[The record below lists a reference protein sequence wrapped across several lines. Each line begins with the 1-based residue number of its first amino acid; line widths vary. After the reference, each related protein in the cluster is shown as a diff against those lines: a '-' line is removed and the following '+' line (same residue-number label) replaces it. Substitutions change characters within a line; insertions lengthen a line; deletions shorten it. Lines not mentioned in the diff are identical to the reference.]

1 LQLNC
6 HYFFYSWISTAPLMT
21 ETLTVTLL
29 LALFILLL
37 FVAYRI
43 VHDAPLKPELERLRG
58 VEEEARTL
66 LVRFESKS
74 SELENLKIRFARL
87 ESDLD
92 NERRSAAEKTA
103 LMQESE
109 ARLKSEFE
117 NLSNRIFEERG
128 RALGQENR
136 ERLEVLLQPLCHQ
149 LDAFRKRVDEVHF
162 SDTELSGR
170 LIEQVRQLQELSGRV
185 SNEANMLA
193 KAIKGDSKTQGDW
206 GELIIE
212 RIFETS
218 GLVKGREYLA
228 QESFREADGVLKR
241 PDFLVMLP
249 GNKAVIVDSKIS
261 LTAYERSC
269 FLEDEPLRQQAL
281 KEHAQSVRRHIS
293 DLQSKEYSGIG
304 GNRTLDFVIMCIP
317 LEPAWQAVMQSDPE
331 LIYSLA
337 GKNVV
342 ICGPSTLMITLKLIA
357 QIWRRENENRNAEL
371 IAEKAGRIYEQVFL
385 VLEAVLDGRKKL
397 SAVSDSFDLALKR
410 MKEGRGNLVGR
421 VEEIRKLGAKVT
433 RQISPDMAAG
443 ADAGED
449 ENE

>member
-1 LQLNC
+1 
-6 HYFFYSWISTAPLMT
+6 MT
-21 ETLTVTLL
+21 EALTLSILF
-29 LALFILLL
+29 ALFALLL

-43 VHDAPLKPELERLRG
+43 VRDAPLKAELQRLQAI
-58 VEEEARTL
+58 EEDARSAAIRL
-66 LVRFESKS
+66 ESKS
-74 SELENLKIRFARL
+74 AELENLKIGYARL
-87 ESDLD
+87 ESDLN

-103 LMQESE
+103 LLQESE
-109 ARLKSEFE
+109 SRLKSEFE

-136 ERLEVLLQPLCHQ
+136 ERLETLLQPLRQQ
-149 LDAFRKRVDEVHF
+149 LDSFRKRVDEVHS

-170 LIEQVRQLQELSGRV
+170 LFEQVRQLQELSGRV
-185 SNEANMLA
+185 SDEANTLA

-212 RIFETS
+212 RIFEAS
-218 GLVKGREYLA
+218 GLEKGREYLA

-241 PDFLVMLP
+241 PDFMVMLP

-261 LTAYERSC
+261 LTAYERFCS
-269 FLEDEPLRQQAL
+269 LDEESLRQQAL
-281 KEHAQSVRRHIS
+281 KEHIQSVRRHIA

-317 LEPAWQAVMQSDPE
+317 LEPAWQAVMQADPE
-331 LIYSLA
+331 LMYGLA

-342 ICGPSTLMITLKLIA
+342 LCGPATLMITLKLIA

-371 IAEKAGRIYEQVFL
+371 IAEKAGRIYDQVFL
-385 VLEAVLDGRKKL
+385 VLEAVMDGRKKL

-410 MKEGRGNLVGR
+410 LKEGRGNLVGR
-421 VEEIRKLGAKVT
+421 VEEIRKLGAKVS
-433 RQISPDMAAG
+433 RQIPPDLA
-443 ADAGED
+443 ADAEIGDTEIG
-449 ENE
+449 